1 MIQENS
7 QETPV
12 EENITHTY
20 SSTIAHSQYK
30 FEAEE
35 LLIEFNS
42 GAQYV
47 YDNVPLSEYLSF
59 RDAESKGSYF
69 AKNISRK
76 FNYTKLD

>member
-7 QETPV
+7 QEAPI
-12 EENITHTY
+12 EENITHS

-35 LLIEFNS
+35 LRIEFNS